1 VSKKAHLCCSIC
13 GETPVTS
20 RVIDDGAIIWHC
32 QDHLEGDEREIY
44 EELLD
49 EGWEAPPPRTLH

>member
-1 VSKKAHLCCSIC
+1 MSKKAHLYCSIC

-20 RVIDDGAIIWHC
+20 RIIDDGAIIWHC
-32 QDHLEGDEREIY
+32 QDHLEDDEREIY

-49 EGWEAPPPRTLH
+49 EGWEAPLLRTIH

>member
-1 VSKKAHLCCSIC
+1 MKKANLCCSIC

-20 RVIDDGAIIWHC
+20 RIIDDGAVIWHC

-49 EGWEAPPPRTLH
+49 EGWEAPKPRTLH

>member
-1 VSKKAHLCCSIC
+1 MSKKAQLCCSIC
-13 GETPVTS
+13 GELPVTS
-20 RVIDDGAIIWHC
+20 RIIDDGAIIWHC